1 MDKQSIELT
10 IDDLIQNKCCKLE
23 LVQYN
28 YDVDQKSYRIFFKII
43 AVTEECPNEV
53 TNEVANE
60 VANEVTANVN
70 FKYRIEL
77 IIPDKIETLQT
88 GNKYIIKII
97 TSEGIEQ
104 KQLLLS
110 IENQND
116 VLDEWIK
123 ELKRT
128 YSKNKLT
135 EFEMSRMSD
144 HFNTKFGSP
153 YYVYGKFYDPK
164 TVVSEPPKT
173 VVSEPIRI
181 EETGG
186 APVRKSRRSRKSRKS
201 SKKSTKS
208 GKKSRRNSRR

>member
-43 AVTEECPNEV
+43 AVTDKCPNEV
-53 TNEVANE
+53 TNEV
-60 VANEVTANVN
+60 TTNVN

-88 GNKYIIKII
+88 GNKYIIRII

-123 ELKRT
+123 ELT
-128 YSKNKLT
+128 TSYSKNKLT
-135 EFEMSRMSD
+135 EFEMSRVSD

-153 YYVYGKFYDPK
+153 YYVYGKFY
-164 TVVSEPPKT
+164 EPKT
-173 VVSEPIRI
+173 VVSEPINRI
-181 EETGG
+181 EEKGG
-186 APVRKSRRSRKSRKS
+186 APRKSRRTRKSRKA
-201 SKKSTKS
+201 SKKSKKS